1 MLISADRFLQ
11 MPVMSLQ
18 TGSELAR
25 TVSEVIDPR
34 DLTIVAYKL
43 EGPLLDHDP
52 TLLLVND
59 IREIGTLGAIINS
72 SDELIAPSDVVRIK
86 EIYDFQFRLRG
97 KPIVDQKG
105 KKIGKVIGYTVE
117 AGHFTI
123 QQLQIKRPLF
133 KSFGD
138 TEILVHR
145 SQIAKVTDEFVMVK
159 SATVAHQVKPQPIAT
174 LPSYDNPF
182 RKSPETGSTEPDAA

>member
-1 MLISADRFLQ
+1 MLITADRFLH

-18 TGSELAR
+18 TGSELAH
-25 TVSEVIDPR
+25 TISEVIDPR
-34 DLTIVAYKL
+34 DLTIVAYEL
-43 EGPLLDHDP
+43 TGPLLDQDP

-86 EIYDFQFRLRG
+86 EIYDFQFQLRG
-97 KPIVDQKG
+97 KPVVDQQRKR
-105 KKIGKVIGYTVE
+105 IGKVTGYTIE

-123 QQLQIKRPLF
+123 QQLQIKRPLL

-159 SATVAHQVKPQPIAT
+159 SATVAHQVKPRPIAT

-182 RKSPETGSTEPDAA
+182 RKTPENGSTEPDAA